1 MNHQQIKHIILIA
14 FLMLGSTSCASTAY
28 YLQSVNGHIDILM
41 RKQPIPEVIAS
52 EDTDEILQEKLEMV
66 VDIRR
71 FASEYLALPDND
83 SYTEYAD
90 LEREFVIWNVF
101 ATPELSLEP
110 KQSCFLFV
118 GCLNYRGYYAKE
130 SAFRYAQELE
140 TQGYDIFVGG
150 VTAYST
156 LGWFNDPVLNTM
168 LGRDEFYLANVI
180 FHELAHQKLYLKND
194 TAFNEAFAETVAH
207 TGVQLWLQ
215 QQGSDAAKKRFSA
228 KQSDRTLF
236 VNLILKYKE
245 KLESVYNSDSA
256 IEEKRTAKKL
266 LLDQLAEEYAAL
278 YQAGLSQ
285 ADQAQT
291 DQVQADQP
299 ETGENKGQYSD
310 WFSSDLN
317 NAKLATVITYQ
328 DYVAGFLALFHHVGE
343 NHQNFYELV
352 LKLSN
357 CDKVR
362 RKSILENSI
371 TEFQC

>member
-1 MNHQQIKHIILIA
+1 MNYKQIKHIFLIA
-14 FLMLGSTSCASTAY
+14 FLMLGSSSCASTAY

-110 KQSCFLFV
+110 KQWCFLFV

-130 SAFRYAQELE
+130 SAFRYARELE

-168 LGRDEFYLANVI
+168 LGRDEFYLVNVI
-180 FHELAHQKLYLKND
+180 FHELAHQKFYLRND

-207 TGVQLWLQ
+207 TGVQIWLQ
-215 QQGSDAAKKRFSA
+215 QQGSDAAKMRFSA

-236 VNLILKYKE
+236 VNLVLKYKE

-256 IEEKRTAKKL
+256 IEEKRIAKRL
-266 LLDQLAEEYAAL
+266 LLDRLAEEYAEL
-278 YQAGLSQ
+278 NQA
-285 ADQAQT
+285 
-291 DQVQADQP
+291 V
-299 ETGENKGQYSD
+299 ENGGQYSE
-310 WFSSDLN
+310 WFSSGLN

-362 RKSILENSI
+362 RNSILENSI

>member
-1 MNHQQIKHIILIA
+1 MNHQQIKHIFLITILT
-14 FLMLGSTSCASTAY
+14 LGSTSCASATY
-28 YLQSVNGHIDILM
+28 YLQSVNGHLDVLK
-41 RKQPIPEVIAS
+41 RKQPISEVIAS

-101 ATPELSLEP
+101 ATPELSLESE
-110 KQSCFLFV
+110 QWCFLFV

-130 SAFRYAQELE
+130 SAFRFAQELE

-180 FHELAHQKLYLKND
+180 FHELAHQQFYLKND
-194 TAFNEAFAETVAH
+194 TAFNEAFAETVAL

-215 QQGSDAAKKRFSA
+215 QQGSDAAKRRVSA

-236 VNLILKYKE
+236 VNLVLKYKE
-245 KLESVYNSDSA
+245 KLESVYHSGSS
-256 IEEKRTAKKL
+256 IEEKRRNKKL
-266 LLDQLAEEYAAL
+266 LLEQLTVEYTTLHQVDQSQSQDYGGQYAA
-278 YQAGLSQ
+278 
-285 ADQAQT
+285 
-291 DQVQADQP
+291 
-299 ETGENKGQYSD
+299 
-310 WFSSDLN
+310 WMSSGLN

-362 RKSILENSI
+362 RNSILENNI

>member
-1 MNHQQIKHIILIA
+1 MNYQQIKHVILIA
-14 FLMLGSTSCASTAY
+14 FLTLGSTSCASTAY
-28 YLQSVNGHIDILM
+28 YLQSVNGHIDVLM
-41 RKQPIPEVIAS
+41 RKQPISEVIEN

-66 VDIRR
+66 LKIRR

-90 LEREFVIWNVF
+90 LDREFVIWNVF

-110 KQSCFLFV
+110 KQWCFLFV

-130 SAFRYAQELE
+130 SAFRFAQELE

-180 FHELAHQKLYLKND
+180 FHELAHQKFYLKND

-215 QQGSDAAKKRFSA
+215 QHGSDAAKRRFTD
-228 KQSDRTLF
+228 KQSDKTLF
-236 VNLILKYKE
+236 VNLVLKYRE
-245 KLESVYNSDSA
+245 KLESVYNSDRT
-256 IEEKRTAKKL
+256 IEEKITSKKL

-278 YQAGLSQ
+278 YQAGLSEIG
-285 ADQAQT
+285 
-291 DQVQADQP
+291 QP
-299 ETGENKGQYSD
+299 EIGEDKGQYSE
-310 WFSSDLN
+310 WFSSGLN

-352 LKLSN
+352 LRLSN

-362 RKSILENSI
+362 RNSILENNI
-371 TEFQC
+371 TEYQC

>member
-1 MNHQQIKHIILIA
+1 MNQQQIKYIFLIA
-14 FLMLGSTSCASTAY
+14 FLTLGSASCASTAY
-28 YLQSVNGHIDILM
+28 YLQSVNGHIDVLM

-52 EDTDEILQEKLEMV
+52 EDTDKILQEKLEMV

-71 FASEYLALPDND
+71 FASQHLALPDND

-110 KQSCFLFV
+110 KQWCFLFV
-118 GCLNYRGYYAKE
+118 GCLNYRGYYSKK
-130 SAFRYAQELE
+130 SAFKYAQELE
-140 TQGYDIFVGG
+140 TQGYDVFVGG

-168 LGRDEFYLANVI
+168 LERDEFYLANVI

-207 TGVQLWLQ
+207 TGVQLWLE
-215 QQGSDAAKKRFSA
+215 QQGSDAAKRRFSD
-228 KQSDRTLF
+228 KQSDKTLF
-236 VNLILKYKE
+236 INLVLEYKE
-245 KLESVYNSDSA
+245 KLESVYNSDSTA
-256 IEEKRTAKKL
+256 EEKRTSKKL

-278 YQAGLSQ
+278 SQ
-285 ADQAQT
+285 T
-291 DQVQADQP
+291 
-299 ETGENKGQYSD
+299 EENKGQYSE
-310 WFSSDLN
+310 WFSSGLN

-328 DYVAGFLALFHHVGE
+328 DYVAGFMALFHHVGE
-343 NHQNFYELV
+343 NHQNFYVLV

-362 RKSILENSI
+362 RNSILENNI
-371 TEFQC
+371 TEYQC